1 MESSIQN
8 YQKNK
13 KMEEGKRIVQNNEFL
28 NDLSNLMENEE
39 FKRFFDKHMTSW
51 MDIKCTAIYMRLYS
65 EFKDKYKSITDK
77 ELDRYVV
84 VFLLRKIMSDRNLLP
99 FSIKMVEKI
108 QEKKW
113 KSDNF
118 WMEFEKFMGL
128 HNNINLLEDI

>member
-1 MESSIQN
+1 MESSIEN
-8 YQKNK
+8 YQKNNK
-13 KMEEGKRIVQNNEFL
+13 IEEGKRIVQNNEFL

-39 FKRFFDKHMTSW
+39 FKRFYDKHMTNW

-84 VFLLRKIMSDRNLLP
+84 VFLLRKIMSDKNLLP

-108 QEKKW
+108 QEEKW
-113 KSDNF
+113 KSDDF
-118 WMEFEKFMGL
+118 WTEFENFMVI

>member
-1 MESSIQN
+1 MESSIEN
-8 YQKNK
+8 YQKNN

-39 FKRFFDKHMTSW
+39 FKRFYDKHMTNW

-84 VFLLRKIMSDRNLLP
+84 VFLLRKIMSDKNLLP

-108 QEKKW
+108 QEEKW
-113 KSDNF
+113 KSDDF
-118 WMEFEKFMGL
+118 WTEFENFMVI

>member
-1 MESSIQN
+1 MESSIEN
-8 YQKNK
+8 YQKNN

-39 FKRFFDKHMTSW
+39 FKRFYDKHMTNW
-51 MDIKCTAIYMRLYS
+51 LDIKCTAIYMRLYS
-65 EFKDKYKSITDK
+65 EFKNKYKSITDK

-108 QEKKW
+108 QEEKW
-113 KSDNF
+113 KSDDF
-118 WMEFEKFMGL
+118 WTEFENFMVL